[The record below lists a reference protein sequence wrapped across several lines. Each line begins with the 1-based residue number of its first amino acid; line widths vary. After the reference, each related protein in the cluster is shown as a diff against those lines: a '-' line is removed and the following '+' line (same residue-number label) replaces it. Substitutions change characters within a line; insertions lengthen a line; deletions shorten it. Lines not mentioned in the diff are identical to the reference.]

1 MGSNE
6 IKERHLKRRQRNL
19 AAKELR
25 TSGAF
30 KQRIQNPK
38 KGEYKREHLSIRD
51 LDKFIKEEQE

>member
-51 LDKFIKEEQE
+51 LDKL